1 MPFVMR
7 RAYSDQF
14 SGVSRDGPDIHGWS
28 GVSAPLPFS
37 FFDRGCCT
45 GWALMPA
52 NHWASMVCHLG
63 VTDGAGGNHA
73 IMRVVR
79 LYKRGSKCEPV
90 LDLMKSEKRKARSRL

>member
-1 MPFVMR
+1 
-7 RAYSDQF
+7 
-14 SGVSRDGPDIHGWS
+14 
-28 GVSAPLPFS
+28 
-37 FFDRGCCT
+37 
-45 GWALMPA
+45 MPA